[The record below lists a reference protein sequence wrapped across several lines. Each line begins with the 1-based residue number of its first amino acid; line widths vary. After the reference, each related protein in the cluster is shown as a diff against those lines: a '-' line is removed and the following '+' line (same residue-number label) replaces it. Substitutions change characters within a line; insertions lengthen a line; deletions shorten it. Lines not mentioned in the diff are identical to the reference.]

1 MNVYKKQKQT
11 DRHGKQ
17 TVGDQRGE
25 GQIKGMRETDI
36 NTIHKTEKQQGFTV

>member
-1 MNVYKKQKQT
+1 MYIQNRNRLT
-11 DRHGKQ
+11 DTENK

-25 GQIKGMRETDI
+25 GQIKCMRETDI